1 MSRCMQL
8 EQNTDVA
15 KYKCLRPTALAAGV
29 VIVMA
34 K

>member
-1 MSRCMQL
+1 MQL

-15 KYKCLRPTALAAGV
+15 KTNCLRPTALAAGE